1 MLMTLT
7 PDIVGYNSKD
17 MRRALLVIRW
27 PVGGIRTFAR
37 YVYRDFPKER
47 WHLTILAPDLHEM
60 RVLLKDLAHIN
71 VEYLPVQPKPKPFEF
86 FVEVARQVLGGSFDL
101 IHSHGFT
108 SGVCTAPFA
117 LLSRTPH
124 IMTSHDVIN
133 IEQFSGRIGALKK
146 FIMGIALSHIDKIHS
161 VSNDAQANLLEHFPS
176 LSANTDCFVLP
187 NGIEVD
193 RFIDTPPRDLRS
205 EYGIGPDVFLIG
217 FMGRFMA
224 QKGFRFLVDAVESLR
239 NEPSLDKAFL
249 ILTFGDDGFIR
260 EEIQAICLRGL
271 NQHFRFLPF
280 TPNIAGTIKGL
291 DCVVMPSLWEAC
303 GLLAM
308 ETLISGTPLIGTD
321 CIGLREVL
329 KATPARI
336 VRKAD
341 SSNLAEALL
350 QEIRLPSL
358 NSVESFRETAK
369 QRFDITT
376 TSHSLLSMYESMV

>member
-1 MLMTLT
+1 MLMTPT
-7 PDIVGYNSKD
+7 PDTDDYNSNGI
-17 MRRALLVIRW
+17 RRALLVIRW
-27 PVGGIRTFAR
+27 PVGGIRTFSR
-37 YVYRDFPKER
+37 YVYRDFPKDR

-71 VEYLPVQPKPKPFEF
+71 VGYMPVKPKPSPTEF
-86 FVEVARQVLGGSFDL
+86 FTEVTRQVFRGNFDL

-108 SGVCTAPFA
+108 SGVCTAPVA

-133 IEQFSGRIGALKK
+133 EEQFSGRLGALKK
-146 FIMGIALSHIDKIHS
+146 CFMGIALSHIDKIHS

-193 RFIDTPPRDLRS
+193 RFIDTLPRDLRS

-224 QKGFRFLVDAVESLR
+224 QKGFRFLVDAIESLR
-239 NEPSLDKAFL
+239 NEPFLDKDFL
-249 ILTFGDDGFIR
+249 VLTFGDDGFIR
-260 EEIQAICLRGL
+260 EEIQAIFLRGL

-308 ETLISGTPLIGTD
+308 EALTCGTPLIGTD

-341 SSNLAEALL
+341 SSTLAEALL

-358 NSVESFRETAK
+358 NSFLNFRDTAK
-369 QRFDITT
+369 QRFDIRT
-376 TSHSLLSMYESMV
+376 TSQSLLSMYESMV